1 MCRGNDDQDSLTA
14 LFLFCGTRSLI
25 EHSLNILFGY
35 DLTSGVASSRQNVLE
50 LSAL

>member
-1 MCRGNDDQDSLTA
+1 MCRGNDYQDLLTA
-14 LFLFCGTRSLI
+14 PFLFCGTRSLI
-25 EHSLNILFGY
+25 EHSLHILFGD